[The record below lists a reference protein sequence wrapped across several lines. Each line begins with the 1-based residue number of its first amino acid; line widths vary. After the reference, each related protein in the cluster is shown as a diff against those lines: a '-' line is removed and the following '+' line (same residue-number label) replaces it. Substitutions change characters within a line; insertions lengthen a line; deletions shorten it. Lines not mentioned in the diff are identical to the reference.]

1 MFTHTYVFSFLLRE
15 FGLFKLVFYFLS
27 SNNYLMCSKKEGKI
41 STFCPA
47 TTLSHVFKEGRQD
60 LSHFIMVQY

>member
-27 SNNYLMCSKKEGKI
+27 SNNFISRVQRRKARSLPFHNGPILISPLMWD
-41 STFCPA
+41 
-47 TTLSHVFKEGRQD
+47 TL
-60 LSHFIMVQY
+60 

>member
-41 STFCPA
+41 SPI
-47 TTLSHVFKEGRQD
+47 S
-60 LSHFIMVQY
+60 